1 MEKVGLRL
9 QGIENSDSSLSDI
22 TAFSRLSDK
31 SNWRFSSSTFSIVRP
46 PPGPG
51 SSEISPRL
59 ASSRNILRDWKCQ
72 LVLLH

>member
-1 MEKVGLRL
+1 MERVELGLQGMEK
-9 QGIENSDSSLSDI
+9 SDSSLSDI

-51 SSEISPRL
+51 STEISPRL
-59 ASSRNILRDWKCQ
+59 ASSRKILRDWK
-72 LVLLH
+72 